1 MAVISAK
8 VRYGL
13 LFTSTILILG
23 LFLFLH
29 DQWTPGRIAALRSG
43 GAPEHPKQAQ
53 PEPAGPEPPKKENDP
68 TNIKHEDKPTPVYK
82 HLTTSTASSTPIKE
96 NFPLA
101 ARAKSPADLPQIPSW
116 NKPPSV
122 HVPEKTP
129 LFIGFTR
136 NWPLLQQ
143 CIVGYIT
150 AGWPPEDIYVVENTG
165 TFDANAQGRLTL
177 QNPFYLD
184 YHRLTHIF
192 GINVITTPTLLTF
205 AQLQNWY
212 LSEALNRGYPHYF
225 WSHMDV
231 LPQSDETRS
240 PYKSLYMRCVDTIRE
255 SSDPQ
260 FWVGQ
265 GHKPGRWALRYFSYD
280 WLTLMNTT
288 AMVEV
293 GGWDR

>member
-13 LFTSTILILG
+13 LFSTILFLG
-23 LFLFLH
+23 LFLFFH
-29 DQWTPGRIAALRSG
+29 DQLIPGRIAALRSG
-43 GAPEHPKQAQ
+43 AAPAREHQTSVKQDQ
-53 PEPAGPEPPKKENDP
+53 PEPSGLDPPREKK
-68 TNIKHEDKPTPVYK
+68 KPTPVYK
-82 HLTTSTASSTPIKE
+82 HLTTSTASSSPIKE

-101 ARAKSPADLPQIPSW
+101 ARAKSPADLPQLPSW

-165 TFDANAQGRLTL
+165 TFDANARGRLTL

-205 AQLQNWY
+205 AQLQNLY

-231 LPQSDETRS
+231 LPQSDEARS

-260 FWVGQ
+260 FWVGR
-265 GHKPGRWALRYFSYD
+265 GHAPGRWAVRYFSYD